1 MKAETPEW
9 KKEVA
14 EKVKAYGERKKR
26 LTTPPGPIKENESS
40 GPEVTRTSRPPGQQP
55 NRELTP
61 VPVFTKHPD
70 PVVEVYEPA
79 DEELPLR
86 EPEPKIH
93 PSVEPIQNHS
103 IDIWT
108 EDLEGGEKN
117 QEEDIFTKETPVPP
131 GPYTLRRIAA
141 GLIDNT
147 ILVVLWIAF
156 IGGFS
161 MVTHEPID
169 TLVKTA
175 WNVTLPVFLLIH
187 FVYYLYFFRATRQT
201 PGMVFLSLELRDPG
215 STVIPIGKVLAR
227 WLAMVLLN
235 IFNFLPVLIGRRFL
249 LMDFL
254 SATEMR
260 SFK

>member
-26 LTTPPGPIKENESS
+26 LTTPPGPIKENDGSE
-40 GPEVTRTSRPPGQQP
+40 PEGTRTSRPPGQEP
-55 NRELTP
+55 NHELTP
-61 VPVFTKHPD
+61 VPVFTKHAD
-70 PVVEVYEPA
+70 PVVERFEPA
-79 DEELPLR
+79 HEEPPSR
-86 EPEPKIH
+86 QPEQKVH
-93 PSVEPIQNHS
+93 PSIESVQSHPLEV
-103 IDIWT
+103 WT
-108 EDLEGGEKN
+108 EDLVGEDK
-117 QEEDIFTKETPVPP
+117 EEEVISTKETTVSP

-141 GLIDNT
+141 GLIDST
-147 ILVVLWIAF
+147 IIIVLWIAF
-156 IGGFS
+156 VGAFS

-169 TLVKTA
+169 ALVKTA

-187 FVYYLYFFRATRQT
+187 FVYYVYFFRATRQT

-215 STVIPIGKVLAR
+215 SSVIPIGKVLAR
-227 WLAMVLLN
+227 WLAMVFLN
-235 IFNFLPVLIGRRFL
+235 IFNFLPVLIGKRFL